1 MLYDG
6 FRVHTLC
13 VGPKQRAS
21 CDDGGGPSKLLYTG
35 VDGTHGADGPV
46 GDDGPDGDD
55 GRNGSSACGCAW
67 RADNG

>member
-1 MLYDG
+1 
-6 FRVHTLC
+6 VHTLC

-21 CDDGGGPSKLLYTG
+21 CDDGGGPSKLLYTKLLYTG
-35 VDGTHGADGPV
+35 VDGTHGTDGPV

-55 GRNGSSACGCAW
+55 GRRNGSSACGCAW